1 MDDPQH
7 HLVATHHRLR
17 GLDLTPV
24 NAPGAP
30 QPGGGYSQ
38 AMLVDPG
45 KSLLFVS
52 GQIPVDAAGE
62 VPADFAAQ
70 CRLVWRNVAAQL
82 AAAGMDVT
90 HLVKVTTFLSDRR
103 HRDEN
108 GAIRREILGD
118 HAPALTVIVCDI
130 YDPEWLLEIETVAAK

>member
-1 MDDPQH
+1 M
-7 HLVATHHRLR
+7 
-17 GLDLTPV
+17 TPV
-24 NAPGAP
+24 NAPDAP

-38 AMLVDPG
+38 AALVEQG

-70 CRLVWRNVAAQL
+70 CRLVWRNIAAQL
-82 AAAGMDVT
+82 AAAGMDLS

-103 HRDEN
+103 YREEN
-108 GAIRREILGD
+108 SAIRRETLDG
-118 HAPALTVIVCDI
+118 HLPALTVIVCDI
-130 YDPEWLLEIETVAAK
+130 YDPQWLLEIEAVAAK